1 MISATSQSWRGFGL
15 QKDGCMLKT
24 RWSLVFG
31 LTIFVAHLSP
41 VFGNSGSNADK
52 AAHFGISATAQ
63 TACSTLGNSVLK
75 SRWTAAVT
83 CFVAI
88 NTVGA
93 LKEVVDPYRG
103 GNREA
108 GDIYA
113 NIAGSGMS
121 ATLLSIGF

>member
-1 MISATSQSWRGFGL
+1 
-15 QKDGCMLKT
+15 MLRT

-31 LTIFVAHLSP
+31 CTIFVASFEP
-41 VFGNSGSNADK
+41 VFGNSNKDADK

-63 TACSTLGNSVLK
+63 TACSTLGNAVLK
-75 SRWTAAVT
+75 SRWVSTVT

-113 NIAGSGMS
+113 NIAGSGMT
-121 ATLLSIGF
+121 ATLLSVGF